1 MARVWSFNTT
11 MRNPE
16 RMEEMLRALVELE
29 GVPFDAKGQRLF
41 FGSQIKKRLYKPR
54 RITLGEADIIAATH
68 SSTSADDLDDTIV
81 ERILAKYDGRDV
93 DASGRGR
100 TAAGILNRFGLCV
113 ALQSRGP
120 VVITDL
126 TKRWLE
132 HEIEDDELFTKF
144 FLKWQYPNEIE
155 EGYDDFNIK
164 PFIGTLALI
173 SRVNELWAGLGN
185 KPVGVSKVEYKLFVT
200 SLIKASQIGEYA
212 DRIVRYR
219 TKKESLKGKDQADF
233 IKLFTIDRVREI
245 YGSVG
250 DIDTYLSDLHDY
262 MDSSIRYFRVSGLLA
277 LRGGDTHVD
286 IALDKQAEVESILR
300 VISPEA
306 KKFRSYDDYF
316 NFLGD
321 ISVPEFPWENDADLK
336 KISANLSE
344 ALSAQTG
351 GTKIVEL
358 DTIKT
363 LPLRNQVAK
372 LELLLNE
379 ARIEK
384 LRSLKHD
391 LPTLDECIERIQ
403 SIVGRNY
410 SPLTAR
416 PSLDLEWYVSRAL
429 MVLNDAVSV
438 LPSCKIGDD
447 GIPTGFRANTSDI
460 ECRYKSFGMTVETTL
475 LLGRE
480 QWYAEGQPVM
490 RHLRDFEDK
499 LEIDS
504 IYCLFIAPLIHRDT
518 LNTFWVS
525 NVSGYEGEKQ
535 VIIPLTLVQFVE
547 ILKIARKKIQE
558 TDFTQD
564 ALHQLLSTIAD
575 DVPST
580 GNPHAWVA
588 MFPKRISEW
597 LGTV

>member
-29 GVPFDAKGQRLF
+29 GVPFDAKGQRSF

-68 SSTSADDLDDTIV
+68 STTSADDLDDTIV

-120 VVITDL
+120 IVITDL
-126 TKRWLE
+126 AKSWLE

-185 KPVGVSKVEYKLFVT
+185 KPVGISKVEYKLFVT
-200 SLIKASQIGEYA
+200 SLIRASQIGEYA
-212 DRIVRYR
+212 DRIVKYR
-219 TKKESLKGKDQADF
+219 IKKESLKGKDQADF
-233 IKLFTIDRVREI
+233 IKLFTIDRAREI
-245 YGSVG
+245 YSAAG

-286 IALDKQAEVESILR
+286 IASDKQAEVESILR

-306 KKFRSYDDYF
+306 KKFKSYSDYF

-321 ISVPEFPWENDADLK
+321 ISVPELPWENDADLR
-336 KISANLSE
+336 KISKNLSRVLATE
-344 ALSAQTG
+344 AAQTK
-351 GTKIVEL
+351 TAEL
-358 DTIKT
+358 KKAGT
-363 LPLRNQVAK
+363 LPPKEQVSA
-372 LELLLNE
+372 LEKLLNE
-379 ARIEK
+379 TRIEN
-384 LRSLKHD
+384 LRNLKGD
-391 LPTLDECIERIQ
+391 LAVLDECVERL
-403 SIVGRNY
+403 VGITARTY

-429 MVLNDAVSV
+429 IVLNDAISI

-447 GIPTGFRANTSDI
+447 GIPTGFRSNVSDI
-460 ECRYKSFGMTVETTL
+460 ECSYISFGMTVEATL
-475 LLGRE
+475 LLGRD

-499 LEIDS
+499 QTGGTA
-504 IYCLFIAPLIHRDT
+504 YCLFIAPIIHRDT
-518 LNTFWVS
+518 LNTFWGS
-525 NVSGYEGEKQ
+525 NTTGYEGKKQ
-535 VIIPLTLVQFVE
+535 IIIPLTLPQFVE
-547 ILKIARKKIQE
+547 ILKIARRKLQDGAFTHE
-558 TDFTQD
+558 TVG
-564 ALHQLLSTIAD
+564 QLLASVASSIGETK
-575 DVPST
+575 
-580 GNPHAWVA
+580 NPH
-588 MFPKRISEW
+588 EW
-597 LGTV
+597 LETFPGHIKAW